1 MINPIN
7 MTNTINNLT
16 STSTTLVE
24 QVETNILNYF
34 KENHLKVGDSIP
46 NEAQLAEELG
56 VARGVLREAL
66 SPLKM
71 IGLIESRTRRGMFLR
86 EPSFIKGFEVAIDPH
101 FMSESS
107 MFNLL

>member
-46 NEAQLAEELG
+46 N
-56 VARGVLREAL
+56 
-66 SPLKM
+66 
-71 IGLIESRTRRGMFLR
+71 
-86 EPSFIKGFEVAIDPH
+86 
-101 FMSESS
+101 
-107 MFNLL
+107 

>member
-34 KENHLKVGDSIP
+34 KKNHLRVGDSIP
-46 NEAQLAEELG
+46 NEAQLAEELC
-56 VARGVLREAL
+56 VAR
-66 SPLKM
+66 
-71 IGLIESRTRRGMFLR
+71 
-86 EPSFIKGFEVAIDPH
+86 
-101 FMSESS
+101 
-107 MFNLL
+107 